1 METNGLEFYGKRDIR
16 ETRTGIRVQ
25 FSDIRD
31 ASRVCFQLQQLQ
43 TDWRIEY
50 LTAAKVRINGM

>member
-1 METNGLEFYGKRDIR
+1 METNGLELYGRRDIR
-16 ETRTGIRVQ
+16 EVRTGIRVL

-50 LTAAKVRINGM
+50 MTAAKVRIDDR